1 MYILLGTKDIFNL
14 ETLPDTLYMGYRLY
28 HFALLLIHVN
38 TGGLVG
44 FFLFVCLLFIM
55 FFFSIFKLNIQF
67 NYSFS
72 FFTLVDIST

>member
-1 MYILLGTKDIFNL
+1 M
-14 ETLPDTLYMGYRLY
+14 PDTLYMGYRLY
-28 HFALLLIHVN
+28 HFALLLLIHVN
-38 TGGLVG
+38 TGVLVG
-44 FFLFVCLLFIM
+44 VLFVFLLFIM